1 MQPQMV
7 LPGEVHP
14 VLVLRLIIGRIAV
27 VEGVG
32 AVIEFDGMAA
42 VPIGDGHALQPLGGG
57 LHQLQRAAEIYLVD
71 TKAVAGAA
79 VAVADHLEI
88 GGGPADVPEPSPP
101 HEDLPHLLVLLR
113 RKDAAGCPQFILSEV
128 RDGLAPF
135 QHIPQHGILR
145 FRLDGE
151 DLQLLRQC
159 QQAVPHT
166 EEKIGQLRVEIV
178 VHIQPVCF
186 GG

>member
-1 MQPQMV
+1 
-7 LPGEVHP
+7 
-14 VLVLRLIIGRIAV
+14 
-27 VEGVG
+27 
-32 AVIEFDGMAA
+32 MAA

-57 LHQLQRAAEIYLVD
+57 LHQFQRAAEIYLVD

-79 VAVADHLEI
+79 VAVADHFEI
-88 GGGPADVPEPSPP
+88 SSGSADVPEPSPP

-113 RKDAAGCPQFILSEV
+113 RKDALSCPQFILGEV

-159 QQAVPHT
+159 QQTVPHT
-166 EEKIGQLRVEIV
+166 EEKIGQLRVKIV